1 MDFRKAPLVHSTA
14 AFNQFYC
21 QEKKTHPA
29 AGSFPFFSFFLLFYY
44 YICFCCL
51 KMQIY
56 T

>member
-1 MDFRKAPLVHSTA
+1 MDFREASLVHSTA
-14 AFNQFYC
+14 EFNQFYC
-21 QEKKTHPA
+21 QEKKDSSCRRFLSH
-29 AGSFPFFSFFLLFYY
+29 FLFFFLSYY